1 LLHKHSEG
9 RMTRIVGIATMTVI
23 GAYFAFAFH
32 NYYGEDGEAFGV
44 SSAIAIA
51 ILVIFALTGFVLMF
65 VNKKSSEFA
74 INVESET
81 KKITWPDW
89 LSVKGH
95 TWQVVIVMVF
105 LMGYL
110 FVVDIFLGYFRGVIL

>member
-1 LLHKHSEG
+1 
-9 RMTRIVGIATMTVI
+9 MTRIVGIALMTVT
-23 GAYFAFAFH
+23 GAYFAYKLH
-32 NYYGEDGEAFGV
+32 GYYGEGGETFGV
-44 SSAIAIA
+44 ASFVAVSLLA
-51 ILVIFALTGFVLMF
+51 VFVSTGFYLMF
-65 VNKKSSEFA
+65 MNKKTSEFA
-74 INVESET
+74 IEVESET

-95 TWQVVIVMVF
+95 TWQVIIVMLF

>member
-9 RMTRIVGIATMTVI
+9 RMTRIVGIAMLTI
-23 GAYFAFAFH
+23 LGAYFAFAFH
-32 NYYGEDGEAFGV
+32 NYYGEGDESLGLT
-44 SSAIAIA
+44 SAIAIA
-51 ILVIFALTGFVLMF
+51 ILVIFSLTGFILMF
-65 VNKKSSEFA
+65 VYKKSSEFA
-74 INVESET
+74 IDVESET

-95 TWQVVIVMVF
+95 TWQVVIVMIF

-110 FVVDIFLGYFRGVIL
+110 FIVDIFLGYFRGVIL